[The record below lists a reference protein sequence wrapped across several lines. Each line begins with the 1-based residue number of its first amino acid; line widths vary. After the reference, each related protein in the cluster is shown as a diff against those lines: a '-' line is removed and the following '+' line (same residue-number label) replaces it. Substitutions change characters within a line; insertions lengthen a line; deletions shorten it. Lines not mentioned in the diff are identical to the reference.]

1 MVYITTLFLF
11 PHKIISFFTWIMNV
25 LLLLS
30 CRISKLS
37 FTQLPFDNYLLYNN
51 HYIVFIFF
59 IFWVSC
65 VLCELVFAR
74 YCSSL
79 FLFFLYLLI
88 SGDFMR
94 LWKIH
99 GAIFLMIT
107 FEYMVM
113 LEEREILNIN
123 AIYHQRETL
132 GFNPPRGAF
141 GLFLVFNFPHFPS
154 SCVRISFYSVYYR
167 MCCLSWK
174 LLFDFQMHIIIRFIH
189 IKGMLSFLIVVGNYC
204 LHLSHQESLFT
215 WFKVLD

>member
-99 GAIFLMIT
+99 SAIFLMIK
-107 FEYMVM
+107 FEWLCWKRGNSIHQCY
-113 LEEREILNIN
+113 LS
-123 AIYHQRETL
+123 IYHQREIL
-132 GFNPPRGAF
+132 GFNPQRGASS
-141 GLFLVFNFPHFPS
+141 LFLVFNISPHFQT
-154 SCVRISFYSVYYR
+154 SCVSPFIRCITVYKYV
-167 MCCLSWK
+167 
-174 LLFDFQMHIIIRFIH
+174 FIM
-189 IKGMLSFLIVVGNYC
+189 KIVV
-204 LHLSHQESLFT
+204 
-215 WFKVLD
+215 